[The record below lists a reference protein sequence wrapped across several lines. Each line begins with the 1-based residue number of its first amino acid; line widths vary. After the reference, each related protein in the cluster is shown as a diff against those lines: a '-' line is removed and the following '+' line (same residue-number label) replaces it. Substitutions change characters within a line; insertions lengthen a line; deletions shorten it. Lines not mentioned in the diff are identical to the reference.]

1 MSEVLHA
8 KVTESEKHGI
18 SRRRVVAGVA
28 WSLPVIATAI
38 AAPAA
43 AASGLSAT
51 TLLSAASTISI
62 ASSATGQGTSR
73 TGTGPANF
81 QIINSGSAIT
91 GAITGTVNI
100 KPVGTVSAGV
110 GVHSITSATLTSAAY
125 TSAHEYN
132 ATFTLAAQEVP
143 AGQTVS
149 VPIFFQYER
158 VNPAPSGILTYVLT
172 ITLRLPDNTDRVI
185 TGTVTITY

>member
-8 KVTESEKHGI
+8 NVTESDKNGI

-132 ATFTLAAQEVP
+132 ATFTLVQEVP

-172 ITLRLPDNTDRVI
+172 ITLRLPDNTDRII

>member
-1 MSEVLHA
+1 MSEILHEE
-8 KVTESEKHGI
+8 VEERNENGV

-43 AASGLSAT
+43 AASGLSAI
-51 TLLSAASTISI
+51 TLLSAASTISL

-81 QIINSGSAIT
+81 QIINNGSAIT

-100 KPVGTVSAGV
+100 KPVGIVSAGV
-110 GVHSITSATLTSAAY
+110 GIHSITSATLTSSAY
-125 TSAHEYN
+125 TGTHDYN
-132 ATFTLAAQEVP
+132 ATFTLVQEVP

-149 VPIFFQYER
+149 VPIFFQYQR
-158 VNPAPSGILTYVLT
+158 VNPAPSGTLAYTLT

-185 TGTVTITY
+185 TGTVTVTY